1 MESARWAFSTI
12 GQPSKQ
18 FPYEE
23 RWSDLDII
31 DKLDSGKWEAWTAIA
46 HRIDND
52 SSKSQWDVETYDEA
66 KTALSA
72 ISGSIQA
79 EDIEDMLGYFLR
91 SFQTFRQLNRGID
104 SLLYGGIKGGTRVRS
119 LILPLCSSLIEGC
132 FVNLARALMCG
143 LSSATGKNY
152 RAQND
157 LQPLLEVLGKNG
169 FDKLAAIPDVGL
181 RNAISHGGVMI
192 KDGTTGCRIEYTF
205 SRGGERFYE
214 ETSAGDLERVAL
226 RYLDA
231 ISGLMLAFCTFF
243 DDVHAEK
250 LFPEIKDSF
259 VRYMYLGFGMS
270 DASFICLDVFEASIA
285 SQLSYAF
292 STEVSDDDTLF
303 EKAEMLFPKMRA
315 ECPGFE
321 SYSIAYSHPRMPG
334 NFIRAK
340 GIDIDL
346 FIYNGKPSKEL
357 LCIIFRSK
365 DILWFGA
372 SDEEINEYEAEYYR
386 FPVYEREGLKIYDVS
401 DVSGD
406 DRKRLKANVFIG
418 EEQERDAI
426 IKVIREAVTWMKDLY
441 NPPNP
446 LMRVAHGEMEAD
458 CVYLN
463 VYRDLRSRDRALLA
477 RNENFVC
484 MVEYC
489 PELEFRLED
498 NNNFIAYLYH
508 NSEWL
513 DDELRIL
520 WRDRKHLTQTNRL
533 KVRRN
538 DLCPCNSG
546 KKYKKCC
553 GR

>member
-1 MESARWAFSTI
+1 M
-12 GQPSKQ
+12 
-18 FPYEE
+18 
-23 RWSDLDII
+23 DII
-31 DKLDSGKWEAWTAIA
+31 DKLAAGEWDAWTAIA
-46 HRIDND
+46 YRIDND
-52 SSKSQWDVETYDEA
+52 SSKSQWDRDIYAEA
-66 KTALSA
+66 KTALFA
-72 ISGSIQA
+72 ISDSVQA
-79 EDIEDMLGYFLR
+79 EDIEEMLGYFLW
-91 SFQTFRQLNRGID
+91 SFQTFRQLNHDID
-104 SLLYGGIKGGTRVRS
+104 SLLYGGIKGSTRVRS

-143 LSSATGKNY
+143 LSGATGKNY

-169 FDKLAAIPDVGL
+169 FDGLATIPNVGL

-192 KDGTTGCRIEYTF
+192 KDGTTGCRVEYTF

-214 ETSAGDLERVAL
+214 EISSGDLEHIAL

-231 ISGLMLAFCTFF
+231 ISGLMLSFCTFF
-243 DDVHAEK
+243 DDVQAEK
-250 LFPEIKDSF
+250 LFPAIKDSF

-270 DASFICLDVFEASIA
+270 DDDFICLDVFEASIR

-292 STEVSDDDTLF
+292 STTVSDDDALF
-303 EKAEMLFPKMRA
+303 EKAEALFPKMRA
-315 ECPGFE
+315 GCPEFE
-321 SYSIAYSHPRMPG
+321 NYSIAYSHPRMPG

-340 GIDIDL
+340 GVDIDW
-346 FIYNGKPSKEL
+346 FTYNGKPPKAL
-357 LCIIFRSK
+357 LCTIFRSK

-372 SDEEINEYEAEYYR
+372 STEEINEYEAEYYR
-386 FPVYEREGLKIYDVS
+386 FPVYEKQGLKIYDVS
-401 DVSGD
+401 DASGD
-406 DRKRLKANVFIG
+406 DRKRLRANVFIG
-418 EEQERDAI
+418 AEQEREAI
-426 IKVIREAVTWMKDLY
+426 IEAIREAVSWTKNLY

-446 LMRVAHGEMEAD
+446 LMRVVHGEMAAD

-463 VYRDLRSRDRALLA
+463 VYRDLRFRNRALLA

-489 PELEFRLED
+489 PRPEFRLPD
-498 NNNFIAYLYH
+498 NNNYIAYLYH

-520 WRDRKHLTQTNRL
+520 WRDRNHLTHTNKL
-533 KVRRN
+533 KVGRN
-538 DLCPCNSG
+538 DLCPCGSG